1 MTSKFQNRLVGT
13 IILVALGV
21 IILPGLLDGKKKH
34 YQGEFAAIPLVP
46 KPGDSDELDATLPAS
61 QQLSSLPPEGAGEAV
76 EQSSRLAGSGQPSA
90 PLPDVASSGTR
101 QPETLAPPEMKVSP
115 PAAAKPEVKPTA
127 RPESKPMPKPQTPKV
142 EAPKP
147 PAPKSDSAPA
157 AKQAPK
163 GQAWVVQLGA
173 LKNANKVSEIV
184 AKLRLSGYRV
194 YTSPSAPV
202 QGQITRIFVG
212 PDASRDKL
220 QSALGELNQ
229 LSGLNGQLRP
239 YSVR

>member
-1 MTSKFQNRLVGT
+1 MKT
-13 IILVALGV
+13 
-21 IILPGLLDGKKKH
+21 
-34 YQGEFAAIPLVP
+34 
-46 KPGDSDELDATLPAS
+46 TLPA
-61 QQLSSLPPEGAGEAV
+61 PV
-76 EQSSRLAGSGQPSA
+76 
-90 PLPDVASSGTR
+90 
-101 QPETLAPPEMKVSP
+101 
-115 PAAAKPEVKPTA
+115 KPEPKPVA
-127 RPESKPMPKPQTPKV
+127 RPESKPLAKPQAPKV
-142 EAPKP
+142 EAPKT
-147 PAPKSDSAPA
+147 PAPKPDNGPA
-157 AKQAPK
+157 AEQAPK

-173 LKNANKVSEIV
+173 LKNADKVSEIV

-212 PDASRDKL
+212 PDASKEKL